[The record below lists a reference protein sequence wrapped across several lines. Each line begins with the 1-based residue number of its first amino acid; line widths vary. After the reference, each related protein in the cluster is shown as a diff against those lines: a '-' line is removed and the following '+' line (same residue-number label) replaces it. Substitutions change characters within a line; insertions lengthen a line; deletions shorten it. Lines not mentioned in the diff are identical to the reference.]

1 MLGDGVVVE
10 VRDLHPLA
18 ACPRQPL
25 DTGIQ
30 DVSGEA
36 VSLVRFFGS
45 HRLDQTDSGD
55 EVGPEQAICSN
66 RAVGCLDVQIE

>member
-1 MLGDGVVVE
+1 
-10 VRDLHPLA
+10 
-18 ACPRQPL
+18 
-25 DTGIQ
+25 
-30 DVSGEA
+30 VSGEA